1 MWQFEAEFARKNYL
15 IVHAFGLEVGT
26 QSVVPIKCKRI
37 LTEVNGEGAPLHGR
51 RVKVPVVHVQ
61 VPRADCLR
69 SQTVEQGNF
78 GSAGHANCKKNQ
90 SSLRS
95 VIQSFRCRFKLTPQ

>member
-1 MWQFEAEFARKNYL
+1 MHRGWSTIRCSDKIPRVYEL
-15 IVHAFGLEVGT
+15 
-26 QSVVPIKCKRI
+26 SKRI

-51 RVKVPVVHVQ
+51 RVKVPVVDVQ

-78 GSAGHANCKKNQ
+78 GSAGHANCKQNQ

-95 VIQSFRCRFKLTPQ
+95 VIQSFR

>member
-1 MWQFEAEFARKNYL
+1 MWQKLSGSDEAGDGIK
-15 IVHAFGLEVGT
+15 IVWL
-26 QSVVPIKCKRI
+26 SKRVTTNSNTV

-51 RVKVPVVHVQ
+51 RVKVPVVDVQ

-78 GSAGHANCKKNQ
+78 GSAGNANCKRK
-90 SSLRS
+90 RS
-95 VIQSFRCRFKLTPQ
+95 EFFKIGDQKFFIWPCHRKLTSQL